1 MKRVFIICEGQTEQ
15 AFCNTILSPYFVNK
29 GIDIRPPIIKQSKG
43 GIVEWE
49 VLKKQ
54 ITDHLKNDT
63 SAHIITSLIDY
74 YGIKKWHNFPKW
86 EEAEQEPNKNKKM
99 EILEQGMKESI
110 EEKINFRFIPY
121 IQLHEFES
129 LLFSDMDIFYKQI
142 PSEFLAKPEI
152 LKRMFRDCDDP
163 EMINNNKDTS
173 PSHRLERIIH
183 GYNKVLDGTFLA
195 KIIGL
200 PKIREKCPRFN
211 CWLNIIESHLIK

>member
-1 MKRVFIICEGQTEQ
+1 MKRVIIVCEGQTEQ
-15 AFCNTILSPYFVNK
+15 EFCDRILKHYFVNK
-29 GIDIRPPIIKQSKG
+29 GIHIEHPLIKKSMG
-43 GIVEWE
+43 GIVKWE
-49 VLKKQ
+49 ILKKE
-54 ITDHLKNDT
+54 IAAHLKKNST
-63 SAHIITSLIDY
+63 AYVTSLIDY

-110 EEKINFRFIPY
+110 EEKINFRFVPY

-142 PSEFLAKPEI
+142 PSEFLAKPEE
-152 LKRMFRDCDDP
+152 LKQTFRDFDNP

-173 PSHRLERIIH
+173 PSHRLERIIR
-183 GYNKVLDGTFLA
+183 GYNKVLDGPFLA

-200 PKIREKCPRFN
+200 DKIREKCPRFDH
-211 CWLNIIESHLIK
+211 WLNIIESHLIK